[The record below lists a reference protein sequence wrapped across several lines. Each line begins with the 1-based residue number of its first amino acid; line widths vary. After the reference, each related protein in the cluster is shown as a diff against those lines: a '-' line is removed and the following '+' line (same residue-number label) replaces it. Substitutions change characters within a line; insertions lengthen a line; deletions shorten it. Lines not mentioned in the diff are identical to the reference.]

1 MLKKLTKQ
9 APSKIV
15 ASIPE
20 TSYVVS
26 KDGRVFRELKPTVVN
41 AKPYYNVVLDGVLR
55 RVSREAIIESLPA
68 NV

>member
-9 APSKIV
+9 TPSKIV

-41 AKPYYNVVLDGVLR
+41 DKPYYNVVLDGVLR
-55 RVSREAIIESLPA
+55 RVSREAIIENLPA